1 MVEYGYFLESPIFNF
16 NVFFSGKGSEME
28 EAIIRVGYE
37 IVRDN
42 FVIQNCG
49 GSTHKYVYHT

>member
-1 MVEYGYFLESPIFNF
+1 MDIFLNHPFLISMF
-16 NVFFSGKGSEME
+16 FFSGKGSEME

-49 GSTHKYVYHT
+49 GLTHKYVYHT